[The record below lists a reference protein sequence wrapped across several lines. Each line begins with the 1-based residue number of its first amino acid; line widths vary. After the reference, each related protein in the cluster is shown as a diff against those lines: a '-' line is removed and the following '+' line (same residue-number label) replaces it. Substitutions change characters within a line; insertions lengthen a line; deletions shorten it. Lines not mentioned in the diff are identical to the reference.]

1 MEEAIRV
8 ELATIKHN
16 ISELNSVVRA
26 LQELVQEHRQK
37 IETLQKP
44 LRDPAHVQPL
54 S

>member
-1 MEEAIRV
+1 MDKQTRLEIDV
-8 ELATIKHN
+8 I
-16 ISELNSVVRA
+16 NSRLLHLGKILDK
-26 LQELVQEHRQK
+26 LQELVQEHREK